1 VALSAAAHAQRRI
14 HMHIVAR
21 QIKRDEALEDNAES
35 GESLRQEDKQTGGG
49 APIRDH
55 VQHRTKLCGLLEA
68 TGCVAVEGIEE
79 ARYAVEERACAR
91 MERHVVEGGYGE
103 DDARVAWDR
112 SVKLL
117 SGEG

>member
-35 GESLRQEDKQTGGG
+35 GERLRQEDEQTGSG

-55 VQHRTKLCGLLEA
+55 VQHRTEFGGLLEA
-68 TGCVAVEGIEE
+68 TGCIAIKGIEK
-79 ARYAVEERACAR
+79 A
-91 MERHVVEGGYGE
+91 
-103 DDARVAWDR
+103 
-112 SVKLL
+112 
-117 SGEG
+117 